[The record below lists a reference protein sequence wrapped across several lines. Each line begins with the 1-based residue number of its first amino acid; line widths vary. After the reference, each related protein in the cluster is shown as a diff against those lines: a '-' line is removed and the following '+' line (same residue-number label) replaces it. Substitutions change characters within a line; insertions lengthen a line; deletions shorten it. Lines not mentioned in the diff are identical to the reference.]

1 MRPSGDEIEPRNAR
15 ALQLAAAVAAFDPNS
30 QGIRMWSVSKRGV
43 RDPSPTSLLHAHEE
57 VAADQLNARP
67 ESAARADRTDGFP
80 LGDYGRRAT
89 EAPGH
94 RDGSSRS

>member
-1 MRPSGDEIEPRNAR
+1 MLTCRLPDSF
-15 ALQLAAAVAAFDPNS
+15 VV
-30 QGIRMWSVSKRGV
+30 VSRRGV
-43 RDPSPTSLLHAHEE
+43 CDPSPTSLLHAHEE

>member
-1 MRPSGDEIEPRNAR
+1 MRKFWLARVVAVPRGVTDAEGQR
-15 ALQLAAAVAAFDPNS
+15 ECLAKGADTEKA
-30 QGIRMWSVSKRGV
+30 VSKRGV

>member
-1 MRPSGDEIEPRNAR
+1 MLILSRNIA
-15 ALQLAAAVAAFDPNS
+15 QN
-30 QGIRMWSVSKRGV
+30 INTCVSKRGV

>member
-1 MRPSGDEIEPRNAR
+1 MSECDTDADTQEHECHA
-15 ALQLAAAVAAFDPNS
+15 LAAYRVP
-30 QGIRMWSVSKRGV
+30 VSKRGG